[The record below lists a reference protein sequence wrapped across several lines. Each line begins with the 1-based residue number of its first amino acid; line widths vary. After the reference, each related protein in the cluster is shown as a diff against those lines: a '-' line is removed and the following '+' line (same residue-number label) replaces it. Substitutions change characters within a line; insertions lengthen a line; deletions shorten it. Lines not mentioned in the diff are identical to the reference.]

1 MLAEGVAAAW
11 LLIRRPRGVPAW
23 LPLLGIALLAGI
35 WASTFFLQVPCH
47 LQLSTGWNAA
57 THRFL
62 VQSNW
67 IRTVFW
73 TARLGVAIAMLVRS
87 QSSVRAGS
95 GR

>member
-1 MLAEGVAAAW
+1 
-11 LLIRRPRGVPAW
+11 
-23 LPLLGIALLAGI
+23 LPLLGLTLLAGI

-47 LQLSTGWNAA
+47 LKLSTGWDAA

-67 IRTVFW
+67 IRTVLW
-73 TARLGVAIAMLVRS
+73 TARLGVAIAMLVRC
-87 QSSVRAGS
+87 QSSVRGGS

>member
-1 MLAEGVAAAW
+1 MLAEGAAAAL
-11 LLIRRPRGVPAW
+11 LLIRRPQGVPAW
-23 LPLLGIALLAGI
+23 LPLLGLTLLAGI

-47 LQLSTGWNAA
+47 LKLSTGWDAA

-67 IRTVFW
+67 IRTVLW
-73 TARLGVAIAMLVRS
+73 TARLGVAIAMLVRC
-87 QSSVRAGS
+87 QSSVRGGS